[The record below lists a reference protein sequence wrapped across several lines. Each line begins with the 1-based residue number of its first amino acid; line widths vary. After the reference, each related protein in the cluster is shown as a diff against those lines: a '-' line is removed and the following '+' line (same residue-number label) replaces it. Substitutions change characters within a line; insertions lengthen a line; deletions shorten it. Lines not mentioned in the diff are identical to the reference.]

1 MWCVFVVCM
10 VSHADIDTVLQMLL
24 ESQGTNT
31 MLGRLSRKY
40 DPFKVL
46 ISTIL
51 SARAKDE
58 VTEVVAERLFEKYPS
73 VDALARA
80 KQKNVIDVVR
90 KIGFFNAK
98 SRNVIAAAQMLLD
111 RFGGRVPESLEE
123 LIQLPGVGRKVANCV
138 LVYAFKQD
146 AIPVDIH
153 VHRISNRL
161 GWVSTKSP
169 EQTEQELM
177 RLVPK
182 KHWQVINDTFVSH
195 GKTVCVPVSPFCSK
209 CSVFKY
215 CGRVNVVKR
224 R

>member
-1 MWCVFVVCM
+1 MWGVFVVCM
-10 VSHADIDTVLQMLL
+10 VSHVDIDTVLQMLL

-40 DPFKVL
+40 DPFRVL

-80 KQKNVIDVVR
+80 KQKNVIDIVR

-98 SRNVIAAAQMLLD
+98 SRNVIAASQMLLD
-111 RFGGRVPESLEE
+111 RFGGRVPQSLEE
-123 LIQLPGVGRKVANCV
+123 LVQLPGVGRKVANCV

-161 GWVSTKSP
+161 GWVKTRSP

-215 CGRVNVVKR
+215 CMRVNVVKR